1 MPKFYIIDME
11 NWIVTKTGDRGLAQ
25 QFEDESSNHL
35 VIDVDA
41 NEVLGVAQKL
51 QEAATGDLPEE
62 EGDGEDYPF

>member
-11 NWIVTKTGDRGLAQ
+11 NWIVTTTNDRGLAQ
-25 QFEDESSNHL
+25 QFEDESSDHL

-41 NEVLGVAQKL
+41 NAVLRAAQKL
-51 QEAATGDLPEE
+51 READAGDLPGA